1 MDFAELKSYRQN
13 CLEEFSKAT
22 KEFPFPILM
31 VLDSYKQQSDLSR
44 IDFDQ
49 FEIVYTAYNQKA
61 DEYIIE
67 AVRRAKIPK
76 KIMVVTNDRS
86 LSREILN
93 LNGQT
98 MSTQKF
104 LSKLQ
109 KKVTAPRKEEMSQLF
124 ADSDFNY
131 YFECF
136 SKKSHKKEK
145 EK

>member
-1 MDFAELKSYRQN
+1 MDFAELKTYRQN
-13 CLEEFSKAT
+13 CLEEFSQAT
-22 KEFPFPILM
+22 KDFAFPILV

-44 IDFDQ
+44 VNFDQ
-49 FEIVYTAYNQKA
+49 LEIVYTAFNQKA
-61 DEYIIE
+61 DEYIVD

-86 LSREILN
+86 LIREILD

-98 MSTQKF
+98 MSTQEF

-109 KKVTAPRKEEMSQLF
+109 KKVSPPQKEDISQIF
-124 ADSDFNY
+124 ADSDFSY

-136 SKKSHKKEK
+136 SKKNPKKEQDK
-145 EK
+145 